1 MNPQAVESPLS
12 QSATFLVLS
21 ATDNPDADKTI
32 RSTLSSIADITKN
45 ISIRHQTANLSCT
58 VGIGSSAWDRLTK
71 LPRPKELHPFKEFK
85 GSKHTAVSTPGDI
98 FFHIRSERRDMAF
111 EFERQLMDRLGDTVK
126 LEDETVGFRYFD
138 TRDVL
143 GFVDGTA
150 NPVGPD
156 VKESVLVTAQ
166 DDSAAVG
173 GSYVVV
179 QKYLHDLKAWKALK
193 TEQQEAIIG
202 RTKLDNI
209 ELDDADEGQQQSHKS
224 LATIEDEG
232 GSEHDILRDN
242 MPFGSPA
249 QGEFGTYFIGYS
261 KKLWVIEKMLERI
274 RTMSNAGIT
283 KTSRPKR
290 KNRPRPLPP
299 NVTARNLAI
308 EKQRRG
314 ELKEDFMELARLLPN
329 LANTRRLTKVL
340 IVNKSIEHVRQQREL
355 CIAAASDMQK
365 VVDQNHQLVAEVNA
379 LRAQIRGPSMPQ
391 AQVKPMTQA
400 MTQLAETKNHVFGT
414 FPAGFGDN
422 WAEEYS
428 QVQHET
434 TREAGFS
441 PDNSYAPPVLQTDA
455 NITPDTI
462 QSSLETTP
470 GSVPVSAYQKPQV
483 NFNLCLNTAAEPS
496 FPFPDLL
503 GPSYSYLDDPL
514 MSSFW
519 TQGVVDEGSAWVGG
533 LSGSEISSFVQNGTG
548 DNELQSC
555 I

>member
-1 MNPQAVESPLS
+1 
-12 QSATFLVLS
+12 
-21 ATDNPDADKTI
+21 
-32 RSTLSSIADITKN
+32 
-45 ISIRHQTANLSCT
+45 
-58 VGIGSSAWDRLTK
+58 
-71 LPRPKELHPFKEFK
+71 
-85 GSKHTAVSTPGDI
+85 
-98 FFHIRSERRDMAF
+98 
-111 EFERQLMDRLGDTVK
+111 
-126 LEDETVGFRYFD
+126 
-138 TRDVL
+138 
-143 GFVDGTA
+143 
-150 NPVGPD
+150 
-156 VKESVLVTAQ
+156 
-166 DDSAAVG
+166 
-173 GSYVVV
+173 
-179 QKYLHDLKAWKALK
+179 
-193 TEQQEAIIG
+193 
-202 RTKLDNI
+202 
-209 ELDDADEGQQQSHKS
+209 
-224 LATIEDEG
+224 
-232 GSEHDILRDN
+232 
-242 MPFGSPA
+242 
-249 QGEFGTYFIGYS
+249 
-261 KKLWVIEKMLERI
+261 
-274 RTMSNAGIT
+274 MSNAGIT

-299 NVTARNLAI
+299 DVTARNLAI

-329 LANTRRLTKVL
+329 LTNTRRLTKVL

-355 CIAAASDMQK
+355 CIAAASDMQE

-379 LRAQIRGPSMPQ
+379 LRAQIEGPSMPQ

-428 QVQHET
+428 QVRHET

-441 PDNSYAPPVLQTDA
+441 PDNSYAPPVLQTDV

-503 GPSYSYLDDPL
+503 GPSHSYLDDPL
-514 MSSFW
+514 MASFW

-533 LSGSEISSFVQNGTG
+533 LSGSETSSFVQNGTG

>member
-1 MNPQAVESPLS
+1 
-12 QSATFLVLS
+12 
-21 ATDNPDADKTI
+21 
-32 RSTLSSIADITKN
+32 
-45 ISIRHQTANLSCT
+45 
-58 VGIGSSAWDRLTK
+58 
-71 LPRPKELHPFKEFK
+71 
-85 GSKHTAVSTPGDI
+85 
-98 FFHIRSERRDMAF
+98 
-111 EFERQLMDRLGDTVK
+111 
-126 LEDETVGFRYFD
+126 
-138 TRDVL
+138 
-143 GFVDGTA
+143 
-150 NPVGPD
+150 
-156 VKESVLVTAQ
+156 
-166 DDSAAVG
+166 
-173 GSYVVV
+173 
-179 QKYLHDLKAWKALK
+179 
-193 TEQQEAIIG
+193 
-202 RTKLDNI
+202 
-209 ELDDADEGQQQSHKS
+209 
-224 LATIEDEG
+224 
-232 GSEHDILRDN
+232 
-242 MPFGSPA
+242 
-249 QGEFGTYFIGYS
+249 
-261 KKLWVIEKMLERI
+261 
-274 RTMSNAGIT
+274 MSNAGIT

-299 NVTARNLAI
+299 DVTARNLAI

-329 LANTRRLTKVL
+329 LTNTRRLTKVL

-355 CIAAASDMQK
+355 CIAAASDMQE

-379 LRAQIRGPSMPQ
+379 LRAQIEGPSMPQ
-391 AQVKPMTQA
+391 VQVKPMTQA

-441 PDNSYAPPVLQTDA
+441 SDNSYAPPVLQTDV

-470 GSVPVSAYQKPQV
+470 GSVTISAYQEPQV

-503 GPSYSYLDDPL
+503 GPSHSYLDDPL
-514 MSSFW
+514 MASFW
-519 TQGVVDEGSAWVGG
+519 TQGVVDEGSAWAGG